1 MIIKEV
7 LNNNNKDNSSEGN
20 FISSKVAR
28 FVALVLV
35 IATLISTLTVMGVN
49 GAKSSIPEILG
60 AKGTQFTENS
70 YIAGKLQELF
80 ELLPYSDYPYFT
92 TYGNKSCG
100 NSSCSYCNG
109 YNVSRYHPTL
119 KTVGLVDAYDS
130 WSCFAF
136 ARYAFLYIFGEA
148 ANGLNYY
155 GNTKSGV
162 IRRVGRVAA
171 NTNDKSSIVGEYE
184 AYTRDTLKELLSK
197 ATTGDIVQARS
208 RGSSGVGNHSML
220 FLKADEDGIYVL
232 QNNAFRNRQSSSGN
246 YYGYNRVMIS
256 YYTYETLMGTW
267 NSIVTVY
274 RASEEA
280 YTETWAK
287 GNDVCV
293 DHEYTEEGK
302 NICVNCGIRF
312 EDFAS
317 IDDAGIYKLS
327 GKKNLYKE
335 PYASSEKL
343 GSVSGNV
350 VVAAR
355 VVNALGETWYKV
367 AGDGYFKDDDIE
379 RTSNSYL
386 IKFSMGRYPIGIRK
400 IYDSCAVTGK
410 ITSIDEVLTDVSG
423 YIVNSSGKVVQEVNI
438 DLQKVNNGD
447 DATTMDIGSSDLNYK
462 LKFGHLTIGNYVMII
477 KAEDEDG
484 CMSAFFA
491 PFSVAEKGE
500 EYVKKDVE
508 APDKPK
514 VEAIMDT
521 YVILEA
527 VEGYEY
533 SMDKKNW
540 QTGNVFSGLE
550 PDTPYNFYCRW
561 AETQITNASP
571 QSKATPIRTLKE
583 QKPAD
588 PPKLDGD
595 PGAKEIT
602 LVAVKDHEYSIDGG
616 KTWQSS
622 PKFTGLAP
630 ATEYTIFQRD
640 KDVKIQSAPL
650 KVKTTKMEVA
660 PPDAPI
666 ILGRSD
672 TTISIQF
679 DVEYEYAIIDVKS
692 GELKLKWIGAD
703 DGFEGEFTGLK
714 PAREYRIYCRIPE
727 TETTFAS
734 KASEYAEE
742 KTDKSYRTDVP
753 EIPEILSKNS
763 NSVHVVA
770 TKGVEYSLDGEN
782 FQKSNVFTDLLPCM
796 VYEIVCRWAETD
808 TTYASEI
815 SGAVEFEIIPDVI
828 TSTIYNINE
837 EKDVIT
843 GIDHNTTVAELLSRL
858 DQGKYATVRNKD
870 GILGGAT
877 TITTGDEIVIN
888 DMSGPV
894 AKYTLVVK
902 GDANLDGNVNISD
915 LLYVLAMISGEQDPE
930 SISFLAADYNG
941 DGRINISDYSRIK
954 SIISDV
960 NQM

>member
-7 LNNNNKDNSSEGN
+7 LNNNNKDNSSEGH
-20 FISSKVAR
+20 FISSKAAR

-35 IATLISTLTVMGVN
+35 IATLISTLTVIGVN

-379 RTSNSYL
+379 RTTNSYL
-386 IKFSMGRYPIGIRK
+386 IKFSMTAYPIGIRQL
-400 IYDSCAVTGK
+400 YYSCAVKGK

-438 DLQKVNNGD
+438 DP
-447 DATTMDIGSSDLNYK
+447 DAKTMDIGSSDLNYK
-462 LKFGHLTIGNYVMII
+462 LRFGHLTIGNYVMII

-491 PFSVAEKGE
+491 PFSVAEEGV

-508 APDKPK
+508 APDAPVAVVDSEIPK
-514 VEAIMDT
+514 ELWPDT

-527 VEGYEY
+527 VDGYEY
-533 SMDKKNW
+533 SLDKKNW
-540 QTGNVFSGLE
+540 QTGNVFTGLSPE
-550 PDTPYNFYCRW
+550 TEYNIYCRW

-571 QSKATPIRTLKE
+571 ASKALKYKTGKKQE
-583 QKPAD
+583 PAKP
-588 PPKLDGD
+588 PVVKGE

-602 LVAVKDHEYSIDGG
+602 LVAVKDYEYSIDGE
-616 KTWQSS
+616 TWQSS
-622 PKFTGLAP
+622 PTFKGLSP
-630 ATEYTIFQRD
+630 ATVYVFFQRD
-640 KDVKIQSAPL
+640 KHVKIMSEGL
-650 KVKTTKMEVA
+650 EVKTTKMEVA

-666 ILGRSD
+666 IIGRSD

-679 DVEYEYAIIDVKS
+679 DMEYEYAIIDVKS
-692 GELKLKWIGAD
+692 GDFKLKWISAD

-742 KTDKSYRTDVP
+742 RTDKSYRTDVP

-782 FQKSNVFTDLLPCM
+782 FQKSN
-796 VYEIVCRWAETD
+796 
-808 TTYASEI
+808 
-815 SGAVEFEIIPDVI
+815 
-828 TSTIYNINE
+828 
-837 EKDVIT
+837 
-843 GIDHNTTVAELLSRL
+843 
-858 DQGKYATVRNKD
+858 
-870 GILGGAT
+870 
-877 TITTGDEIVIN
+877 
-888 DMSGPV
+888 
-894 AKYTLVVK
+894 
-902 GDANLDGNVNISD
+902 
-915 LLYVLAMISGEQDPE
+915 
-930 SISFLAADYNG
+930 
-941 DGRINISDYSRIK
+941 
-954 SIISDV
+954 
-960 NQM
+960 